1 MTVVLLTAVL
11 VATAIAL
18 KQTGIIDL
26 TKILPLPAALTGEEP
41 QVEPTPA
48 INPVLEK
55 AISQAPEIKI

>member
-26 TKILPLPAALTGEEP
+26 TKILPLPAALTGEES